1 MLDSEIQG
9 PFGTLVL
16 WRDLIMLRRREELEK
31 KEAIFFETKSLF
43 KEYIDKKLAS
53 IVGPMV

>member
-16 WRDLIMLRRREELEK
+16 WRDLIMLRRLEK
-31 KEAIFFETKSLF
+31 KEAIFFETKSLL